1 MIAVKDLKKF
11 VMLGYLSEE
20 MLTSLIPITEI
31 LNFDE
36 DEMIFKQGEKANR
49 LYFVKRG
56 KVLLEHK
63 VTDTLTISMSSVEPG
78 FSFGWSSMLENDVYS
93 SNAICAEPCQVYT
106 YRDHKLK
113 ELMNEDHSIGFVIS
127 QRLLYVLKKRFDV
140 RTSQLIKMIKFHP
153 DISNLL

>member
-20 MLTSLIPITEI
+20 MLTSLIPLTEI

-36 DEMIFKQGEKANR
+36 NEMIFKQGEKANR

-93 SNAICAEPCQVYT
+93 SNAICDEPCQVYT
-106 YRDHKLK
+106 YRDHKIK
-113 ELMNEDHSIGFVIS
+113 ESMNEDHSIGFVIS
-127 QRLLYVLKKRFDV
+127 
-140 RTSQLIKMIKFHP
+140 
-153 DISNLL
+153 